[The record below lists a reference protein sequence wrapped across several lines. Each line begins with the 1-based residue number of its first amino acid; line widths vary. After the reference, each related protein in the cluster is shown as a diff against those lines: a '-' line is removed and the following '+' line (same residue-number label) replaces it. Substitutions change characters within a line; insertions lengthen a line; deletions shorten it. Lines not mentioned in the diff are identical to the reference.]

1 MAEHR
6 SAREALAPASAAEA
20 LDLSSGTCDHA
31 RMTEQEIKI
40 HDATLQLEA
49 ALNLAGLRYEKRSEH
64 TYVDFEKRGYARF
77 AVCDNPKVLLSK
89 HGTRPVIVAL
99 ELHPAGAK
107 VSRRKITVDAKG
119 YPANVIKAIRKV
131 AGGVQ

>member
-1 MAEHR
+1 
-6 SAREALAPASAAEA
+6 
-20 LDLSSGTCDHA
+20 
-31 RMTEQEIKI
+31 MTEQETKI
-40 HDATLQLEA
+40 YDATLQLEA
-49 ALNLAGLRYEKRSEH
+49 ALNVAGLRYEKHSEH

-107 VSRRKITVDAKG
+107 VSRRKIAVAAKN
-119 YPANVIKAIRKV
+119 YPTNVIKALRKL